1 MEQLFHKLTIIQT
14 MRKNANMVLRC
25 LERLTVVQ
33 ALSLMVL
40 TFGSGRQK
48 TTTSPSQSTP
58 RAVTASPILTASFLS
73 RWGQNFDPFAKLSQV
88 TVSNNNPEGWST
100 GVVSL
105 TVLVICSMALA
116 ILGNLTGLVSKNKF
130 WGSVQAGEIASF

>member
-1 MEQLFHKLTIIQT
+1 M
-14 MRKNANMVLRC
+14 
-25 LERLTVVQ
+25 
-33 ALSLMVL
+33 
-40 TFGSGRQK
+40 
-48 TTTSPSQSTP
+48 
-58 RAVTASPILTASFLS
+58 
-73 RWGQNFDPFAKLSQV
+73 